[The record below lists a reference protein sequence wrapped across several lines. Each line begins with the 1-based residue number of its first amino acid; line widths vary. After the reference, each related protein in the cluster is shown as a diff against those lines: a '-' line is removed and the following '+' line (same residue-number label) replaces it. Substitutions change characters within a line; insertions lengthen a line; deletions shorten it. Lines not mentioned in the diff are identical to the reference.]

1 MCKYIKYMICYLKKG
16 ALLLGTISIFL
27 PFALLEIVDIPQ
39 IFEYFIKLVLVA
51 VFSICFFVYDYY
63 IRKVFTIKTDK
74 NIIEIKYGDI
84 FEESGIK
91 VIPFDVYFTKSVG
104 DAVRDIN
111 KNSLC
116 GKFIINMQK
125 DNKLE
130 LLSDILDNI
139 DSLEF
144 IQDNHGKKYKSGQI
158 IKFDNY
164 FLLAFANL
172 DNDGRAF
179 MTKEDYLSCLLEL
192 WKEINKNYAQNNVCI
207 PLLGSGTTKLVDW
220 NPTQQELLD
229 TIICSYK
236 LSSEKLKKPQKLII
250 VCQRNQELSLNS
262 YFY

>member
-1 MCKYIKYMICYLKKG
+1 MICYLKKG

-27 PFALLEIVDIPQ
+27 PFALLEVVDIPQ

-63 IRKVFTIKTDK
+63 IRKVFIIKTDK

-116 GKFIINMQK
+116 G
-125 DNKLE
+125 
-130 LLSDILDNI
+130 
-139 DSLEF
+139 
-144 IQDNHGKKYKSGQI
+144 KSGQI

-262 YFY
+262 YIY